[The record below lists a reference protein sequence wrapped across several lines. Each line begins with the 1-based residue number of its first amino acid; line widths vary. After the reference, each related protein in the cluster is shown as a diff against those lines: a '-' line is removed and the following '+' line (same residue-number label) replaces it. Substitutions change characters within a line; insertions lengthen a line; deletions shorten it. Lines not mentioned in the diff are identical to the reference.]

1 MNKYHAKK
9 QEIDG
14 IVFDSKRE
22 AARYL
27 ELKLLE
33 RAGEIGDLEVHPIF
47 PIKVNDMRVCA
58 YEGDFSYHDRRT
70 GRQVIEDVKGVRTPV
85 YRLKKKLLKAV
96 WDIDIVET

>member
-9 QEIDG
+9 QTVDG

-22 AARYL
+22 AARYA

-33 RAGEIGDLEVHPIF
+33 CAGEIGDLEVHPVF
-47 PIKVNDMRVCA
+47 PIKVNEMRVCT

-70 GRQVIEDVKGVRTPV
+70 GLQGTEDVKGVRTPL
-85 YRLKKKLLKAV
+85 YRLKKKLVKAT
-96 WDIDIVET
+96 WGIDIVEI